1 MIYLISYDLKAPNRN
16 YDDLYAIL
24 KTAESWWH
32 YLESTW
38 LIYTSDGIEAW
49 QMRIKSAIDNND
61 SFIIVDVTK
70 QPCNGWLPKKAWE
83 WIREY
88 ENK

>member
-70 QPCNGWLPKKAWE
+70 QPRNGWLPKKAWE

>member
-70 QPCNGWLPKKAWE
+70 QPRNGWLPKKAWE
-83 WIREY
+83 WIQEY

>member
-1 MIYLISYDLKAPNRN
+1 MIYMISYDLKAPNRN

-49 QMRIKSAIDNND
+49 QMKIKSAIDNND
-61 SFIIVDVTK
+61 SFIIVNVTK
-70 QPCNGWLPKKAWE
+70 QPRNGWLPKKAWE

>member
-70 QPCNGWLPKKAWE
+70 EPRNGWLPKKAWE

>member
-24 KTAESWWH
+24 KTADSWWH

-70 QPCNGWLPKKAWE
+70 QPRNGWLPKKAWE